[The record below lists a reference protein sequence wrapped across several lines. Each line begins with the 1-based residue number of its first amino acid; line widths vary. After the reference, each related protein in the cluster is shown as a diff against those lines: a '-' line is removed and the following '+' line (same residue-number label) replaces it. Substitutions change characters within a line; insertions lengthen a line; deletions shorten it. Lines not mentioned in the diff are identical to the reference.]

1 MLIVDL
7 YFNWANQTTN
17 QKIMKKKH
25 FTHYMYNKGRNKQKN
40 KIIF

>member
-17 QKIMKKKH
+17 QKITRKKTFYSLYVQQRTEQTKE
-25 FTHYMYNKGRNKQKN
+25 
-40 KIIF
+40 